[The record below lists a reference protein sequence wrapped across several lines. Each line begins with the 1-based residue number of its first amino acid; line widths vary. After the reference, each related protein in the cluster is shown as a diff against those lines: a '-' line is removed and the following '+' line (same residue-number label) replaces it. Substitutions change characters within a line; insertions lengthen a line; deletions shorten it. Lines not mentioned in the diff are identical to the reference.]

1 MAYKF
6 EEILQQLQRELQAG
20 KYPVGSRFPS
30 ANELA
35 LRFNINRTTANKISL
50 VLLNNGIL
58 RRTGST
64 RAGLTVADPASAE
77 PVIKIALI
85 GSITHS
91 FFAKIASGFF
101 AAAAKNN
108 VLVMPFNPEFKQ
120 LDSLLRKLEN
130 SGFKGIGT
138 YSFGKLDTTLPVI
151 YLEPEE
157 LDPPLP
163 SVAGDT
169 RQGGHKIIEAIKNAG
184 HKEIAFCFADVFSDP
199 RSARIQGMTE
209 AALQAGWHD
218 VEKRIFWYHRGGNS
232 ALRVLREMITAYP
245 GLTAIATDSDDR
257 VFQLIRAGKQ
267 LGVPI
272 PEKITPFG
280 FGNVEQIHHI
290 FHFPTIEQHPF
301 DVGVCGCETLLELIR
316 SGNSASEKSIKIDV
330 ELLNV

>member
-1 MAYKF
+1 MQSKSDL
-6 EEILQQLQRELQAG
+6 ILQQLLQELQAG
-20 KYPVGSRFPS
+20 KYPTGSRFPS
-30 ANELA
+30 TGELA
-35 LRFNINRTTANKISL
+35 MRFNINRTTAHKLSL
-50 VLLNNGIL
+50 ALLNRGIL
-58 RRTGST
+58 RHAGST
-64 RAGLTVADPASAE
+64 RAGLIVSAAAPAE
-77 PVIKIALI
+77 TMPKIALI
-85 GSITHS
+85 GSILHP
-91 FFAKIASGFF
+91 FFARIASGFF

-151 YLEPEE
+151 YLEPDE

-218 VEKRIFWYHRGGNS
+218 LEKRIFWYHSGS